1 MSPRSPFLES
11 AITSFSFLDIL
22 ENKTRTQ
29 VIKHLFTV
37 LSLLAAASNELP
49 QEISAREEGRLAV
62 SVPLRPQEPTGAI
75 PYDEEEVKYSNIT
88 ADVTLAGTLTL
99 PRTGKPSPAVL
110 LIAGSGPNDRNETIF
125 GHKPFLVLADHL
137 TKQGF
142 AVLRVDKR
150 GVGQSTGNYDV
161 STSEDFAADVL
172 AGVEYLKIRNEVDA
186 EQIGLIG
193 HSEGGLIAPMV
204 AVKSNDVAF
213 IVLMA
218 GGGVTGEATLYAQE
232 ALISRAMGVT
242 EEQISHQLDF
252 QKQVLS
258 VIKNESDLEKAEKLL
273 REIVAKQLDNLPKEE
288 QQASA
293 EVMEAQIKRCNSK
306 WFRYFLTYDPITSL
320 KHLKI
325 PVLVIN
331 GELDSQ
337 VPSKQNLPVIAK
349 ILEEAGNRNYRIIE
363 FPKLN
368 HLFQTCESGSILEY
382 GKIEETIAPVV
393 LDTLSG
399 WILEITN

>member
-1 MSPRSPFLES
+1 MIR
-11 AITSFSFLDIL
+11 
-22 ENKTRTQ
+22 Q
-29 VIKHLFTV
+29 LFTV
-37 LSLLAAASNELP
+37 FSLIAAADE
-49 QEISAREEGRLAV
+49 V
-62 SVPLRPQEPTGAI
+62 SVPLRPQEPKGAI
-75 PYDEEEVKYSNIT
+75 SYTEEEVKYSNLI

-99 PRTGKPSPAVL
+99 PRSGIPSPAVL
-110 LIAGSGPNDRNETIF
+110 LIAGSGPNDRNETVF

-161 STSEDFAADVL
+161 ATTEDFAADAL
-172 AGVEYLKIRNEVDA
+172 AGIEYLKTRKEVDA

-213 IVLMA
+213 VVLMA
-218 GGGVTGEATLYAQE
+218 GAGVTGEATLYAQE
-232 ALISRAMGVT
+232 VLMSRSMGVT
-242 EEQISHQLDF
+242 EEQLRLQLDF

-273 REIVAKQLDNLPKEE
+273 REIIANQLANLPREE
-288 QQASA
+288 QPASA
-293 EVMEAQIKRCNSK
+293 DVMEGQMKRCNSK

-325 PVLVIN
+325 PVLVIY

-337 VPSKQNLPVIAK
+337 VLPKQNLPVIAK

-393 LDTLSG
+393 LDTLSS
-399 WILEITN
+399 WILETTTNF

>member
-1 MSPRSPFLES
+1 M
-11 AITSFSFLDIL
+11 
-22 ENKTRTQ
+22 
-29 VIKHLFTV
+29 IKQLFTV
-37 LSLLAAASNELP
+37 LSLIAAADELP
-49 QEISAREEGRLAV
+49 KEVSA
-62 SVPLRPQEPTGAI
+62 PLRPQEPKSAI
-75 PYDEEEVKYSNIT
+75 SYDEEEVKYSNLT

-99 PRTGKPSPAVL
+99 PRSGKPSPAVL
-110 LIAGSGPNDRNETIF
+110 LIAGSGRIDRDETVF

-137 TKQGF
+137 TKRGF

-161 STSEDFAADVL
+161 STTEDFAADVI
-172 AGVEYLKIRNEVDA
+172 AGIEYLKTRKEVDA
-186 EQIGLIG
+186 ELIGLIG

-204 AVKSNDVAF
+204 AVKSKDVAF

-218 GGGVTGEATLYAQE
+218 GGGVTGEATLYEQE
-232 ALISRAMGVT
+232 TLISRALGVT
-242 EEQISHQLDF
+242 EEQISHQIDF

-258 VIKNESDLEKAEKLL
+258 VIINESDLEKADKLL
-273 REIVAKQLDNLPKEE
+273 REIVAKQLANLPKEE
-288 QQASA
+288 QQSCADTI
-293 EVMEAQIKRCNSK
+293 EAQIKRINSR

-325 PVLVIN
+325 PVLVIY
-331 GELDSQ
+331 GELDCQ
-337 VPSKQNLPVIAK
+337 VPPKQNLPVIAK

-363 FPKLN
+363 LPKLN
-368 HLFQTCESGSILEY
+368 HFFQTCESGSILEY

-399 WILEITN
+399 WILETTTNLRKRSAPYGM

>member
-1 MSPRSPFLES
+1 M
-11 AITSFSFLDIL
+11 
-22 ENKTRTQ
+22 
-29 VIKHLFTV
+29 IKQLFTV
-37 LSLLAAASNELP
+37 FSLLAASDELLK
-49 QEISAREEGRLAV
+49 EVSA
-62 SVPLRPQEPTGAI
+62 PLRPQEPKSVI
-75 PYDEEEVKYSNIT
+75 SYDAEEVKYSNLT
-88 ADVTLAGTLTL
+88 ANVTLAGTLTL
-99 PRTGKPSPAVL
+99 PRSGKPSPAVL
-110 LIAGSGPNDRNETIF
+110 LIAGSGPIDRDETVF

-150 GVGQSTGNYDV
+150 GIGQSTGNYDV
-161 STSEDFAADVL
+161 ATTEDFAADAL
-172 AGVEYLKIRNEVDA
+172 AGVEYLKTRKEVDA

-193 HSEGGLIAPMV
+193 HSEGGLIAPMI

-218 GGGVTGEATLYAQE
+218 GPGVTGEATLYAQE

-273 REIVAKQLDNLPKEE
+273 REIVAKQLANLPKEE
-288 QQASA
+288 QQTSA
-293 EVMEAQIKRCNSK
+293 DAMEAQMKRCNSK
-306 WFRYFLTYDPITSL
+306 WLRYFLTYDPITSL

-337 VPSKQNLPVIAK
+337 VPPKQNLPVIAK

-368 HLFQTCESGSILEY
+368 HFFQTCESGSILEY

-393 LDTLSG
+393 LDTLSS
-399 WILEITN
+399 WILETTTNFRKISAPYEK

>member
-1 MSPRSPFLES
+1 M
-11 AITSFSFLDIL
+11 
-22 ENKTRTQ
+22 
-29 VIKHLFTV
+29 IKVLFTAF
-37 LSLLAAASNELP
+37 SLIAAAHELP
-49 QEISAREEGRLAV
+49 MS
-62 SVPLRPQEPTGAI
+62 LRPQEPKGAV
-75 PYDEEEVKYSNIT
+75 PYYEEEVKYSNLT
-88 ADVTLAGTLTL
+88 AGVTLAGTLTL
-99 PRTGKPSPAVL
+99 PRSGKPSPAVL
-110 LIAGSGPNDRNETIF
+110 LIAGSGPCDRDETAF

-137 TKQGF
+137 TKQGI

-150 GVGQSTGNYDV
+150 GVGQSTGNYAV
-161 STSEDFAADVL
+161 STTEDFAADVL
-172 AGVEYLKIRNEVDA
+172 AGIEYLKTRKEVDTQ
-186 EQIGLIG
+186 QIGLIG

-218 GGGVTGEATLYAQE
+218 GQGVTGEATLYTQE
-232 ALISRAMGVT
+232 TLISRAMGVP

-252 QKQVLS
+252 QKQVLT
-258 VIKNESDLEKAEKLL
+258 VIKNESDLEKADKLL
-273 REIVAKQLDNLPKEE
+273 REIIAKQLANLPKEE
-288 QQASA
+288 QQTSA
-293 EVMEAQIKRCNSK
+293 NAMEAQLKRCNSK

-331 GELDSQ
+331 GQLDWQ
-337 VPSKQNLPVIAK
+337 VSPKQNLPVIAK

-368 HLFQTCESGSILEY
+368 HFFQTCETGSILEY

-399 WILEITN
+399 WILETTNNLPS

>member
-1 MSPRSPFLES
+1 M
-11 AITSFSFLDIL
+11 
-22 ENKTRTQ
+22 
-29 VIKHLFTV
+29 IKQLFTV
-37 LSLLAAASNELP
+37 FSLLAASNEVAK
-49 QEISAREEGRLAV
+49 EV
-62 SVPLRPQEPTGAI
+62 SVPFRPQEPKGVI
-75 PYDEEEVKYSNIT
+75 PYDEEEVKYSNLT
-88 ADVTLAGTLTL
+88 ANVILAGTLTL
-99 PRTGKPSPAVL
+99 PRSGKPSPAVL
-110 LIAGSGPNDRNETIF
+110 LIAGSGPIDRNETIF

-150 GVGQSTGNYDV
+150 GVGQSTGNYNV

-172 AGVEYLKIRNEVDA
+172 AGVEYLKTREEVNA

-193 HSEGGLIAPMV
+193 HSEGGLIAPMI
-204 AVKSNDVAF
+204 AVKSKDVAF

-218 GGGVTGEATLYAQE
+218 GAGITGEATLYAQE
-232 ALISRAMGVT
+232 VLISRAMGVT
-242 EEQISHQLDF
+242 EEQISFQLDL

-258 VIKNESDLEKAEKLL
+258 VIRNESDLEKAEKLL
-273 REIVAKQLDNLPKEE
+273 REIVAKQLADLPKEE
-288 QQASA
+288 QQTSA
-293 EVMEAQIKRCNSK
+293 DAMEAQIKRCNSK
-306 WFRYFLTYDPITSL
+306 WFRYYLIYNPITSL

-337 VPSKQNLPVIAK
+337 VPPKQNLPVIAK

-399 WILEITN
+399 WILETLTNFRKISAPDEK

>member
-1 MSPRSPFLES
+1 M
-11 AITSFSFLDIL
+11 
-22 ENKTRTQ
+22 
-29 VIKHLFTV
+29 IKQLFTAF
-37 LSLLAAASNELP
+37 SLIAASDELLK
-49 QEISAREEGRLAV
+49 EVSA
-62 SVPLRPQEPTGAI
+62 PLRPQEPKNTI
-75 PYDEEEVKYSNIT
+75 SYDAEEVKYSNLT
-88 ADVTLAGTLTL
+88 ANVTLAGTLTL
-99 PRTGKPSPAVL
+99 PRSGKPSPAVL
-110 LIAGSGPNDRNETIF
+110 LIAGSGQIDRDETVF

-150 GVGQSTGNYDV
+150 GIGQSTGNYGV
-161 STSEDFAADVL
+161 ATTEDFAADAL
-172 AGVEYLKIRNEVDA
+172 AGVEYLKTRKEVDA
-186 EQIGLIG
+186 ERIGLIG
-193 HSEGGLIAPMV
+193 HSEGGLIAPMI

-218 GGGVTGEATLYAQE
+218 GPCVTGEAIVYAQE

-242 EEQISHQLDF
+242 EEQISHQINF
-252 QKQVLS
+252 QKQVFS
-258 VIKNESDLEKAEKLL
+258 VIKNESDIEKAEKLL
-273 REIVAKQLDNLPKEE
+273 REIIAKQLVNLPKEE
-288 QQASA
+288 QQTSA
-293 EVMEAQIKRCNSK
+293 DAMEAQMKRCNSR
-306 WFRYFLTYDPITSL
+306 WFRYYLTYDPTISL

-337 VPSKQNLPVIAK
+337 VSPKQNLPVIAK

-368 HLFQTCESGSILEY
+368 HFFQTCESGSILEY
-382 GKIEETIAPVV
+382 GQIEETVAPVV

-399 WILEITN
+399 WILETTTNLRKGSAPYEK

>member
-1 MSPRSPFLES
+1 M
-11 AITSFSFLDIL
+11 
-22 ENKTRTQ
+22 
-29 VIKHLFTV
+29 IKQLFTV
-37 LSLLAAASNELP
+37 FSLFAALDESLE
-49 QEISAREEGRLAV
+49 EVSA
-62 SVPLRPQEPTGAI
+62 PLRPQEPKSAI
-75 PYDEEEVKYSNIT
+75 SYDAEEVKYSNVT
-88 ADVTLAGTLTL
+88 ANVTLAGTLTL
-99 PRTGKPSPAVL
+99 PRSGKPSPAVL
-110 LIAGSGPNDRNETIF
+110 LIAGSGPIDRNETVF

-150 GVGQSTGNYDV
+150 GIGQSTGNYDV
-161 STSEDFAADVL
+161 ATTEDFAADAL
-172 AGVEYLKIRNEVDA
+172 AGVEYLKTRKEVDA
-186 EQIGLIG
+186 ERIGLIG
-193 HSEGGLIAPMV
+193 HSEGGLIAPMI

-218 GGGVTGEATLYAQE
+218 GPCVTGEAIVYAQE

-252 QKQVLS
+252 QRQVLS
-258 VIKNESDLEKAEKLL
+258 VIKNESDLEKTEKLL
-273 REIVAKQLDNLPKEE
+273 REIVAKQLVNLPKEE
-288 QQASA
+288 QQTSA
-293 EVMEAQIKRCNSK
+293 DAMEAQMKRCNSR
-306 WFRYFLTYDPITSL
+306 WFRYYLTYDPTISL

-337 VPSKQNLPVIAK
+337 VSPKQNLPVIAK

-363 FPKLN
+363 FAKLN
-368 HLFQTCESGSILEY
+368 HFFQTCETGSILEY

-393 LDTLSG
+393 LDTLSD
-399 WILEITN
+399 WILEATTKL